1 MSDVVQIGRREF
13 VGRASVGLGALLIAA
28 CQAGLDTS
36 PLSGSVI
43 VPVANH
49 AALADV
55 GGIVRVTETTTP
67 IALERTGA
75 SSFVAYSLIC
85 PHEGGTVSVTGGS
98 SVPFVC
104 PNHGAQFNAAGQNV
118 GGQRTSS
125 LHTYAAVYDPAT
137 NSVTIS

>member
-1 MSDVVQIGRREF
+1 MSEPVQIGRREF

-28 CQAGLDTS
+28 CQADTS

-49 AALADV
+49 PALANI
-55 GGIVRVTETTTP
+55 GGIVRVTETATP

-75 SSFVAYSLIC
+75 TSFVAYSLVC
-85 PHEGGTVSVTGGS
+85 PHEGGTVGIVGNA

-125 LHTYAAVYDPAT
+125 LHTYATTYDAAT
-137 NSVTIS
+137 DSVTIS